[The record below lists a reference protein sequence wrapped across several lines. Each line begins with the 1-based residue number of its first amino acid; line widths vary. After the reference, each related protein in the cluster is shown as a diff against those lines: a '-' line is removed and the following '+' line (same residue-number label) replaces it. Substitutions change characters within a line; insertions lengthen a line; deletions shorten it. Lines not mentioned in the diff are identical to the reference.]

1 MKQKEK
7 KLMTKIKVV
16 RQNNSNDFKAFVKYS
31 DEFREL
37 LDKNKNDTSKLEE
50 MGKKLHS
57 VIKDLTAECIKQNEK
72 EMTATIVA

>member
-1 MKQKEK
+1 MKQKEE

-16 RQNNSNDFKAFVKYS
+16 RKDNSNDFKVFVKFS
-31 DEFREL
+31 DEFKEL
-37 LDKNKNDTSKLEE
+37 LDNNKNDTSKLEE
-50 MGKKLHS
+50 MGKKLHK